1 MFEKYSKNFQEEF
14 IVDSTTSTL
23 TEAYSMDSAA
33 NTSIESYTMDSAAS
47 TLTEAYSIDSIADT
61 LANAYSIIEEGGQP
75 LASETICIQYI
86 FLSPSH
92 IEAFHNNELYLE
104 YIQNLVKE
112 RFNVSFPEEKSA
124 FDQYFSDCIQLKE
137 QLESHGNFDKTVWLS
152 YTTSLLESLKTP
164 YYSVYSFT
172 LLTLESCFTDP
183 QLFDKVQKS
192 FYSVLIKSS
201 EKKQSIIRKIIE
213 HAPVYKKYSYIKE
226 NLLSDILINTLA
238 LFGDEKEYWLASFIN
253 LFENNNA
260 VHSSLPKNT
269 SNKEWN
275 TPSLLMTFFE
285 WEELFLKNRASKDF
299 SSFSEYLS
307 SRTLYFYKHAGTT
320 SDNLL
325 KNATSNASVTSA
337 GTSASIDSA
346 ILSNIENA
354 YVDSEFLNTFA
365 YNMTTRLYH
374 ANPAIGRDQEISDL
388 ELILI
393 SPKKS
398 PLLIG
403 EAGVGKT
410 SVVEG
415 LAYRLQRGTIP
426 DLLKNK
432 KIFKLTT
439 TSLLSGTKY
448 VGEMEDRIKKLA
460 GELEAHP
467 DVILFIDEIHTIVGA
482 GSTESSNNDI
492 SNMLKPYIDRG
503 DIKIIGATTREEYTR
518 FLLPDKAL
526 TRRFYPISVEEPD
539 EELTLSILSGSIP
552 SIEYETKVKN
562 TFSANTTE
570 RILRTLIS
578 ISMPENQPD
587 DQPAKRPELPLTL
600 LEMAFSY
607 AALSG
612 KTALSCEY
620 IEQAVHHSN
629 RLRKEIRTNF
639 TCAL

>member
-1 MFEKYSKNFQEEF
+1 MKRKS
-14 IVDSTTSTL
+14 
-23 TEAYSMDSAA
+23 SA
-33 NTSIESYTMDSAAS
+33 SSW
-47 TLTEAYSIDSIADT
+47 
-61 LANAYSIIEEGGQP
+61 P
-75 LASETICIQYI
+75 
-86 FLSPSH
+86 PSH

-201 EKKQSIIRKIIE
+201 EKKQSIIRKI
-213 HAPVYKKYSYIKE
+213 
-226 NLLSDILINTLA
+226 
-238 LFGDEKEYWLASFIN
+238 EYWLASFIN

-260 VHSSLPKNT
+260 VHSLPKNT

-275 TPSLLMTFFE
+275 TPSLLMIFFE

-415 LAYRLQRGTIP
+415 LAYRLQRGTVP

-467 DVILFIDEIHTIVGA
+467 DVILFIDEIHTFVGA

-526 TRRFYPISVEEPD
+526 TRRFYPISIEEPD

>member
-1 MFEKYSKNFQEEF
+1 MDSITNTLTKAYS
-14 IVDSTTSTL
+14 VDSASNTSSKAHSADSDLNTL
-23 TEAYSMDSAA
+23 TQAYSVDSVS
-33 NTSIESYTMDSAAS
+33 N
-47 TLTEAYSIDSIADT
+47 T
-61 LANAYSIIEEGGQP
+61 LAKAYSIIEEGGQP
-75 LASETICIQYI
+75 LAPETTCIQYI

-104 YIQNLVKE
+104 YIRNLVKE
-112 RFNVSFPEEKSA
+112 RFNVSFPEEKSV

-137 QLESHGNFDKTVWLS
+137 QLESHGNFDRAIWLS
-152 YTTSLLESLKTP
+152 YTTNLLESLKTP

-172 LLTLESCFTDP
+172 LLTLESCFTDT
-183 QLFDKVQKS
+183 QLFDRVQKA

-201 EKKQSIIRKIIE
+201 EKKQSIIKKIIA

-226 NLLSDILINTLA
+226 ILLADILINTLA

-253 LFENNNA
+253 LFENNDTA
-260 VHSSLPKNT
+260 HAYSMHT
-269 SNKEWN
+269 DSNKWN
-275 TPSLLMTFFE
+275 TTSLLTTFFE
-285 WEELFLKNRASKDF
+285 WEDLFLKENSAKEF
-299 SSFSEYLS
+299 SSFSDYLAG
-307 SRTLYFYKHAGTT
+307 RTLYFYRHTRTA
-320 SDNLL
+320 SANLL
-325 KNATSNASVTSA
+325 KNTAKHDAATSAEASD
-337 GTSASIDSA
+337 SIDSA
-346 ILSNIENA
+346 VLSNIENA

-365 YNMTTRLYH
+365 YNMTSRLYH
-374 ANPAIGRDQEISDL
+374 ANPAIGRDQEIADL

-410 SVVEG
+410 SIVEG
-415 LAYRLQRGTIP
+415 LAYRLQRGCVP

-503 DIKIIGATTREEYTR
+503 DIKIIGATTREEYTH

-526 TRRFYPISVEEPD
+526 ARRFYPISVEEPD
-539 EELTLSILSGSIP
+539 AELTLSILSGSIP

-562 TFSANTTE
+562 AFPADTTE
-570 RILRTLIS
+570 QILRTLIT
-578 ISMPENQPD
+578 ISKPENQPE
-587 DQPAKRPELPLTL
+587 DQLTKYPELPLTL

-612 KTALSCEY
+612 KPALSYED
-620 IEQAVHHSN
+620 IEQAVRHSN

-639 TCAL
+639 SCIL

>member
-23 TEAYSMDSAA
+23 TEAYNMDSS
-33 NTSIESYTMDSAAS
+33 NTSTESYTMDSAAS

-172 LLTLESCFTDP
+172 LLTLEACFTDP

-307 SRTLYFYKHAGTT
+307 SRTLYFYKHARTT

-337 GTSASIDSA
+337 GTSVSIDSA

-415 LAYRLQRGTIP
+415 LAYRLQRGTVP

-467 DVILFIDEIHTIVGA
+467 DIILFIDEIHTIVGA

-639 TCAL
+639 TCVL

>member
-172 LLTLESCFTDP
+172 LLTLEACFTDP

-307 SRTLYFYKHAGTT
+307 SRTLYFYKHARTT

-337 GTSASIDSA
+337 GTSVSIDSA

>member
-33 NTSIESYTMDSAAS
+33 NTS
-47 TLTEAYSIDSIADT
+47 TEAYSIDSIADT
-61 LANAYSIIEEGGQP
+61 LVKAYSIIEEGGQP

-307 SRTLYFYKHAGTT
+307 SRTLYFYKHARTT

-415 LAYRLQRGTIP
+415 LAYRLQRGTVP

>member
-23 TEAYSMDSAA
+23 TEAYS
-33 NTSIESYTMDSAAS
+33 
-47 TLTEAYSIDSIADT
+47 IDSIADT
-61 LANAYSIIEEGGQP
+61 LAKAYSIIEEGGQP

-307 SRTLYFYKHAGTT
+307 SRTLYFYKHARTT

-415 LAYRLQRGTIP
+415 LAYRLQRGTVP

-639 TCAL
+639 TCVL

>member
-23 TEAYSMDSAA
+23 TEAYNMDSS
-33 NTSIESYTMDSAAS
+33 NTSTESYTMDSAAS

-172 LLTLESCFTDP
+172 LLTLEACFTDP

-307 SRTLYFYKHAGTT
+307 SRTLYFYKHARTT

-337 GTSASIDSA
+337 GTSVSIDSA

-415 LAYRLQRGTIP
+415 LAYRLQRGTVP

-467 DVILFIDEIHTIVGA
+467 DIILFIDEIHTIVGA

-552 SIEYETKVKN
+552 FIEHETKVKN

>member
-1 MFEKYSKNFQEEF
+1 M
-14 IVDSTTSTL
+14 DSTTSTI

-33 NTSIESYTMDSAAS
+33 NTSIESYNMDSAAS
-47 TLTEAYSIDSIADT
+47 RITETYSIDSIADT
-61 LANAYSIIEEGGQP
+61 LAKAYSIIEEGGQP
-75 LASETICIQYI
+75 LASETTCIQYI

-260 VHSSLPKNT
+260 VHSLPKNT

-275 TPSLLMTFFE
+275 TPSLLMIFFE

-415 LAYRLQRGTIP
+415 LAYRLQRGTVP

-467 DVILFIDEIHTIVGA
+467 DVILFIDEIHTIVW
-482 GSTESSNNDI
+482 
-492 SNMLKPYIDRG
+492 
-503 DIKIIGATTREEYTR
+503 
-518 FLLPDKAL
+518 
-526 TRRFYPISVEEPD
+526 
-539 EELTLSILSGSIP
+539 SG
-552 SIEYETKVKN
+552 
-562 TFSANTTE
+562 
-570 RILRTLIS
+570 L
-578 ISMPENQPD
+578 
-587 DQPAKRPELPLTL
+587 
-600 LEMAFSY
+600 
-607 AALSG
+607 
-612 KTALSCEY
+612 
-620 IEQAVHHSN
+620 H
-629 RLRKEIRTNF
+629 RK
-639 TCAL
+639 L